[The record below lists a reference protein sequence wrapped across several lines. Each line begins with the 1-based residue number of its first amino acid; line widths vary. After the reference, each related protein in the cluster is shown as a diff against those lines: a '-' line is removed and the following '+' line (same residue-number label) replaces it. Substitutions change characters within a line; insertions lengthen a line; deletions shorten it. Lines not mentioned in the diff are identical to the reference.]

1 MTDKVKEFEI
11 RPTISP
17 SDKEFR
23 SRVGV
28 EVWERIKSRVFRDD
42 NHKCKGCGFE
52 PYDVPAEEVLDVHL
66 VEENLQNPEESKF
79 RTTCKLCHII
89 EHGDFAIAQDYVII
103 VNSFFKQG
111 ELVNICRNGGLSTHI
126 EKGDIRILKKPLSE
140 FLEELK
146 SGRALEGKVKF
157 IFTEK
162 YLKLLGINSF

>member
-1 MTDKVKEFEI
+1 MTKEVKEFEI

-23 SRVGV
+23 NKVGT
-28 EVWERIKSRVFRDD
+28 ETWERIKSKTFRDD
-42 NHKCKGCGFE
+42 NFKCKGCGFE
-52 PYDVPAEEVLDVHL
+52 PYDVSADEVMDVHL
-66 VEENLQNPEESKF
+66 VEENLENPEESKF
-79 RTTCKLCHII
+79 ITVCKLCHII
-89 EHGDFAIAQDYVII
+89 EHGDYAINQGFVSI
-103 VNSFFKQG
+103 VNSFFRQG

-126 EKGDIRILKKPLSE
+126 ENGDIRILKKPLNE

-146 SGRALEGKVKF
+146 NGRALEGKVKF